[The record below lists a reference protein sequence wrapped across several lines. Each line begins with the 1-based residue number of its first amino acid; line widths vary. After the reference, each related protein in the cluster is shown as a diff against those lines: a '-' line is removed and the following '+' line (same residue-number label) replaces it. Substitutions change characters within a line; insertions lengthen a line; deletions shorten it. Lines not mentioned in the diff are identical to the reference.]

1 MKTSRRLVLGMK
13 CWFMSY
19 FPLPCEDQ
27 SEAGVGNEVLVYEL
41 LSLTL

>member
-1 MKTSRRLVLGMK
+1 MLRMK

-27 SEAGVGNEVLVYEL
+27 SEAGVESEVLVCEL